1 MDCCFGFVIFIGNC
15 MFQFMFLSVLVCDLL
30 MSVLY
35 LTLTGGTICACS
47 YNVITKMSNA
57 GPIQTR
63 NLGALLW
70 NPAALWLTPLALP
83 KLHLPP
89 RVWSQLMLRMRT
101 LSPPSSPFL
110 SLMQRI
116 QGQVEARPISVTF
129 QAASHLAEPSVHCST
144 TSDIS
149 SKVFIE
155 NKRIN
160 TQTTPNNI
168 SSIYTLFSVYNLI
181 QRF

>member
-1 MDCCFGFVIFIGNC
+1 
-15 MFQFMFLSVLVCDLL
+15 MFLSVLVCDLL

-89 RVWSQLMLRMRT
+89 RVWSQLMLQMRT
-101 LSPPSSPFL
+101 LSPPSPPSPPFL

-129 QAASHLAEPSVHCST
+129 QAAAHLAEHSVHCST
-144 TSDIS
+144 TGDIS

-160 TQTTPNNI
+160 KQTTPNNI
-168 SSIYTLFSVYNLI
+168 SSIFTLFSVYI
-181 QRF
+181 T